1 LTALHSASHNG
12 LTARFPPAERRSK
25 RSGMNRGVSDTAPE
39 EKDGKMRTHS
49 KYCGALLLVLMLPAC
64 QQLLTAETTEPAKT
78 ALSKV
83 LLGKDVKAL
92 LDMPAYKDGLD
103 LYVNP
108 KSDKRLDDRGIDL
121 KELAKYLKEKGV
133 GVERD
138 DWSTITDVKVD
149 SDRIEVHLG
158 GGGEGSGASKNADK
172 KGAGFKRAGG
182 SRINFRYGRD
192 LTDVDLKLD
201 AFMPLLGR
209 VLDTT
214 KINNNLQVQGLPP
227 EFQEAIRAKDIVQGM
242 TYQMVQMSA
251 GEPDQKKVDET
262 TDDSLQETW
271 FFMRDGHRWVVKFLN
286 GKVSKVQVF

>member
-1 LTALHSASHNG
+1 
-12 LTARFPPAERRSK
+12 
-25 RSGMNRGVSDTAPE
+25 
-39 EKDGKMRTHS
+39 MRIHS
-49 KYCGALLLVLMLPAC
+49 KCCAVLLLVLMLPAC
-64 QQLLTAETTEPAKT
+64 EQLLTAETTEPAKA

-108 KSDKRLDDRGIDL
+108 KTDKRLDDRGIDL
-121 KELAKYLKEKGV
+121 KELAKYLKDKGV

-149 SDRIEVHLG
+149 SDRVEVHLG
-158 GGGEGSGASKNADK
+158 GGGEGSGASKNAEK

-192 LTDVDLKLD
+192 LTDVDIKLD

-214 KINNNLQVQGLPP
+214 KINDNLQVQGLPP
-227 EFQEAIRAKDIVQGM
+227 EFQEAIRAKDIIQGM

-271 FFMRDGHRWVVKFLN
+271 YYMRDGHRWVVKFLN
-286 GKVSKVQVF
+286 GKVAKVQVF

>member
-1 LTALHSASHNG
+1 VA
-12 LTARFPPAERRSK
+12 F
-25 RSGMNRGVSDTAPE
+25 
-39 EKDGKMRTHS
+39 
-49 KYCGALLLVLMLPAC
+49 LLVLMLPGC
-64 QQLLTAETTEPAKT
+64 DRLLKAEATEPAKT
-78 ALSKV
+78 ALGKV

-108 KSDKRLDDRGIDL
+108 KTDKRLDDRGIDL
-121 KELAKYLKEKGV
+121 KELAKYLKDKGV

-149 SDRIEVHLG
+149 SDRVEVHLG
-158 GGGEGSGASKNADK
+158 GGGEGSGASKNAEN

-192 LTDVDLKLD
+192 VTDADIKID
-201 AFMPLLGR
+201 AFMPLLAR
-209 VLDTT
+209 VLDTG
-214 KINNNLQVQGLPP
+214 KISNNLQVQGLPP
-227 EFQEAIRAKDIVQGM
+227 EFQEAIRSKDVIQGM

-251 GEPDQKKVDET
+251 GEPDQKKVGDT

-271 FFMRDGHRWVVKFLN
+271 YYLRDGHRWVVKFLN
-286 GKVSKVQVF
+286 GKVAKVQVF